1 MMIWASIAN
10 IGMNIFKKL
19 NFKVVIALGLLV
31 IMGYFGYK
39 YSDNLEKLME
49 SKQSNASLEYSLSQK
64 LETIEQKQRL
74 ISNLQSDVFT
84 LQEIQKRKEQQIKK
98 INNENTN
105 FKKELSKV
113 EDKCLDNDM
122 PDNLIRLLNFNED

>member
-1 MMIWASIAN
+1 MIWASIAN

-122 PDNLIRLLNFNED
+122 PDDLIRLLNFNED

>member
-1 MMIWASIAN
+1 MIWASIAN

>member
-1 MMIWASIAN
+1 MIWASIAN

-31 IMGYFGYK
+31 IIGYFGYK

>member
-1 MMIWASIAN
+1 MIWASIAN

-19 NFKVVIALGLLV
+19 NFKVVMAFGLLV
-31 IMGYFGYK
+31 IIGYFGYK

-49 SKQSNASLEYSLSQK
+49 SKKSNASLEYSLSQK